1 MAEMMTFLAV
11 GDTRNTACGQG
22 DVQLVVCVR
31 EFSATDAQESQKPQS
46 SARVPFLLIII
57 III

>member
-1 MAEMMTFLAV
+1 MAEMMAFLAV

-31 EFSATDAQESQKPQS
+31 EFSATDAQESQKPRS

-57 III
+57 